1 MSLCDLSATCC
12 VLSTFWISQF
22 FDEPLWFKCDC
33 GFSFYWFHLQF
44 RLFVYVEQLNQLRK
58 TRASNVYCCFVAAVN
73 RHSPEQTITV
83 CQPPAA
89 VLSFLFLPGFS
100 QGTLLPLLHPVGLCD
115 CFKNVPTQSSM
126 TEVGVL
132 VSVIFTKAETMHE
145 VAVYLSRVLSDCC
158 CKKMWFRAWHCI
170 IIIGNV
176 SHDWYTTISANAWTF
191 SYYSPQLFLI
201 FEEIII
207 SIYFV

>member
-22 FDEPLWFKCDC
+22 LMNLY
-33 GFSFYWFHLQF
+33 G
-44 RLFVYVEQLNQLRK
+44 LNVIVDLAFIVFTCSSDYLYMWSNWISWGK